1 MIDIEKQTIWTNFM
15 MDKDS
20 ASKIKSVDVRI
31 LTLLSNLTI
40 QNYTTYTKIITI
52 LVALAPISF
61 PEKERLVVRKKFN
74 KLEIYINLDYKK
86 LLVSTETETLQ
97 LIAQTYLLAIER
109 FLMHRKDF
117 DAKKFYT
124 DVEKL
129 FRENG
134 VL

>member
-1 MIDIEKQTIWTNFM
+1 MDFQNQSIWTNYILDKFSAQKIEAFDKKFM
-15 MDKDS
+15 G
-20 ASKIKSVDVRI
+20 I
-31 LTLLSNLTI
+31 LSNLHI
-40 QNYTTYTKIITI
+40 QNYADLNGITTI

-61 PEKERLVVRKKFN
+61 PEKERLLFRRKIQEI
-74 KLEIYINLDYKK
+74 EIYINLDYEK

-97 LIAQTYLLAIER
+97 LIAQTYLLAIDR
-109 FLMHRKDF
+109 FLMKRKDF

>member
-40 QNYTTYTKIITI
+40 QNYTTYTKIITV

-74 KLEIYINLDYKK
+74 KLEIYINLDYEK
-86 LLVSTETETLQ
+86 LLSSTETETLQ
-97 LIAQTYLLAIER
+97 LIAQTYLAAIDR
-109 FLMHRKDF
+109 FLMKRKDF
-117 DAKKFYT
+117 DAKKFYA

-134 VL
+134 IL